1 MLYKA
6 GTILPDRS
14 VVDGDGGIAVVV
26 LFFTTETE
34 QTGTSDVINR
44 NIAVNDIVPEMLMIN
59 FSGWLV

>member
-44 NIAVNDIVPEMLMIN
+44 NIAVNDIVARN
-59 FSGWLV
+59 VDQHFWQQYH